1 MWSPTHVQVTVQKGK
16 GLLTKGKNGTNDAFV
31 TISLGKEKYQTS
43 VKEKAP
49 ENVEWHEECELEIPK
64 QGNKAEIVLTAL
76 HHNFLGVDEFLGQ
89 VSIPLADIDI
99 YERPRNRWYK
109 LKNKPGKEE
118 NKERGELEAKITFT
132 VRSGSLSNLS
142 KKEKHKSSLGAISQA
157 ASSISGSLM
166 SINSEKKG
174 LKKFAKSF
182 GNKMI
187 RKDKKLGSN
196 TNIGSSKNLS
206 SSTLCVNLPSKQNIG
221 DADPGVISDEDEF
234 AFDNLSSKSSVR
246 SFDINHSETPPHSS
260 LDNITTTSENSNTTS
275 QHSEATVPPAKPP
288 RTVPPAP
295 APAPLQR
302 EKSEDEWE
310 QKLHTRKGLDPDLGG
325 GGRETLKRRLW
336 ENSHHWKDEDIIRSS
351 SPSPIPKPRNSSNV
365 SESDK
370 SSESPSPLSDKKEV
384 KSRTTL
390 SSMHEQEKKESKS
403 KNNTPQES
411 EKEKK
416 IKGARWKDTMERI
429 IIGRETDKEPS
440 GATSNTSRLSPEL
453 LSKYEDKSRDDL
465 IEMVSD
471 LQGQVEQQAVRE
483 KEIKDYLEDLLLR
496 VMETSPWVL
505 QKPFMSCKSQSQI
518 M

>member
-1 MWSPTHVQVTVQKGK
+1 MWSPTHVQVTVQKAK
-16 GLLTKGKNGTNDAFV
+16 GLISKGKNGTNDAFV
-31 TISLGKEKYQTS
+31 TIGLGKEKYQTS

-76 HHNFLGVDEFLGQ
+76 HHTFLGVDEFLGQ
-89 VSIPLADIDI
+89 VSIPLADMDI

-118 NKERGELEAKITFT
+118 NKDRGEIEAKITFT

-142 KKEKHKSSLGAISQA
+142 KKEKHKSSLGAISHA

-174 LKKFAKSF
+174 LKKFAKSI

-187 RKDKKLGSN
+187 RKDKKLESN
-196 TNIGSSKNLS
+196 GNIASSKNLS
-206 SSTLCVNLPSKQNIG
+206 SSTLCVNLPSKQIIG

-246 SFDINHSETPPHSS
+246 SFDINHSETPPHTS
-260 LDNITTTSENSNTTS
+260 LDNVTTTSENSNSTS
-275 QHSEATVPPAKPP
+275 HHSEATVPPAKPP
-288 RTVPPAP
+288 RTVPPAPTPAP

-310 QKLHTRKGLDPDLGG
+310 QKLHTRKGLDPDLTG
-325 GGRETLKRRLW
+325 GGRDTLKRRLW
-336 ENSHHWKDEDIIRSS
+336 ENTHHWMDEDIIRSS
-351 SPSPIPKPRNSSNV
+351 SPSPSPKPRSSSNV

-370 SSESPSPLSDKKEV
+370 SSSDSSHSDKREV
-384 KSRTTL
+384 KPRTTL
-390 SSMHEQEKKESKS
+390 SSMHEQEKKESKV
-403 KNNTPQES
+403 KNNVQDS

-416 IKGARWKDTMERI
+416 TKGKWKDTMERI
-429 IIGRETDKEPS
+429 IIGRETEKEASPPQS
-440 GATSNTSRLSPEL
+440 TSRLSSEL
-453 LSKYEDKSRDDL
+453 LSKYEGKSRDDL
-465 IEMVSD
+465 IEMLAE
-471 LQGQVEQQAVRE
+471 LQSEVEQQAVRE
-483 KEIKDYLEDLLLR
+483 KEMKDYLEDLLLR

-505 QKPFMSCKSQSQI
+505 QKPFMSCKSQSH
-518 M
+518 ML

>member
-1 MWSPTHVQVTVQKGK
+1 MWSPTHVQVTVQKAK
-16 GLLTKGKNGTNDAFV
+16 GLLTKGKNGTNEAFV
-31 TISLGKEKYQTS
+31 TIALGKEKYQTS

-49 ENVEWHEECELEIPK
+49 QNVEWHEECELEIPK
-64 QGNKAEIVLTAL
+64 QGNKAEIILTAL

-89 VSIPLADIDI
+89 VSIPLNEMDI

-118 NKERGELEAKITFT
+118 NKERGEIEAKITFT

-157 ASSISGSLM
+157 ASSIGGSLM
-166 SINSEKKG
+166 SINSEKRG
-174 LKKFAKSF
+174 LKKFAKSI

-196 TNIGSSKNLS
+196 GTLGSSKNLS
-206 SSTLCVNLPSKQNIG
+206 SSTLCINLPSKQIVG

-246 SFDINHSETPPHSS
+246 SFDINHSDTPPHSS
-260 LDNITTTSENSNTTS
+260 LDNVTTTSENSNTTS
-275 QHSEATVPPAKPP
+275 QHSEYTAPPAKPP

-295 APAPLQR
+295 APLLR

-310 QKLHTRKGLDPDLGG
+310 QKLHTRKGLEPDLGG
-325 GGRETLKRRLW
+325 RDTLKRRLW
-336 ENSHHWKDEDIIRSS
+336 ENSHPWKDEDIIRSS
-351 SPSPIPKPRNSSNV
+351 SPSPIPKPRNNSNV

-370 SSESPSPLSDKKEV
+370 SSGSPMSDRREV
-384 KSRTTL
+384 KPRNTL
-390 SSMHEQEKKESKS
+390 SSMHEQEKKESKL
-403 KNNTPQES
+403 KNNTNTNTNQDN

-416 IKGARWKDTMERI
+416 SKGRWKDTMERI
-429 IIGRETDKEPS
+429 IIGRETEKEPIS
-440 GATSNTSRLSPEL
+440 VNQTSKLSPEL
-453 LSKYEDKSRDDL
+453 LSKYEGKTRDDL
-465 IEMVSD
+465 IEMVLELKD
-471 LQGQVEQQAVRE
+471 EVEQQAVRE